1 MLRHGVM
8 VPYHEDAGFT
18 TEIIGV
24 HTVHASV
31 TFKFDPVEMIL
42 FNFYILINNGGHYL
56 TVSWI

>member
-8 VPYHEDAGFT
+8 VPYHEDTGFT

-31 TFKFDPVEMIL
+31 TFKFDPVENDPFQLLYFDQQWGSL
-42 FNFYILINNGGHYL
+42 FNG
-56 TVSWI
+56 

>member
-1 MLRHGVM
+1 M

-31 TFKFDPVEMIL
+31 TFKFDPVENVPFQL
-42 FNFYILINNGGHYL
+42 LYFDQQWGHYL